1 MSHSRDRVR
10 VFNAGTAQFHHAT
23 SGDGRSGILHTLL
36 YPTRYPRMPLTVWF
50 LHPWA
55 KARVFTVDAEE
66 AAPVGRIPAE
76 PGVEFHLPPVPV
88 YCALEVSS

>member
-1 MSHSRDRVR
+1 
-10 VFNAGTAQFHHAT
+10 
-23 SGDGRSGILHTLL
+23 
-36 YPTRYPRMPLTVWF
+36 MPLTVWF